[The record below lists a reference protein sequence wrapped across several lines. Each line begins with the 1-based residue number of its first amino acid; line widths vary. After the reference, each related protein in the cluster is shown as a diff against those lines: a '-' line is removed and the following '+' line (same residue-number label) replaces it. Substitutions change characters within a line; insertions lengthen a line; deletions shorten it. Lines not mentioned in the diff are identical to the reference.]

1 VTYKNILFDLDGTLT
16 DPKLGITNSIIFSLN
31 KLKIEAPDNDD
42 LVHFIG
48 PPLSESY
55 ESTYQLTGDRNHLAI
70 DYYRE
75 YFSDKGL
82 YENKVYEGIEELL
95 KTLTAEGRRL
105 FVATSKPVTFAEQI
119 IDYFH
124 LGSYFEAIAGSELDG
139 TRAQKHEVI
148 SHVMQHY
155 DLNAEDCVMIGDRKH
170 DLIGARRNDMDAIGV
185 LYGYGSLVELE
196 DEKPSKIVES
206 VQELSDYLKDH

>member
-1 VTYKNILFDLDGTLT
+1 MTYKNILFDLDGTLT

-196 DEKPSKIVES
+196 DQKPSKIVES

>member
-1 VTYKNILFDLDGTLT
+1 MTYKNILFDLDGTLT

>member
-1 VTYKNILFDLDGTLT
+1 MIYKNILFDLDGTLT

-55 ESTYQLTGDRNHLAI
+55 ESTYHLTGDRNHLAI

>member
-1 VTYKNILFDLDGTLT
+1 MTYKNILFDLDGTLT

-206 VQELSDYLKDH
+206 VDELSDYLKDH